1 MAGYANPSRAPGL
14 GLVDGWL
21 STSDLA
27 CLDPDGGLRIL
38 GRADEVLVTG
48 GVNVHPARV
57 ESVLLG
63 APGVRD
69 LAVVGLSDSIWGQRL
84 VAVYCGDVSP
94 EELDAWCRSRLR
106 GPERPRGFLSVPEI
120 PLLES
125 GKRDRRR
132 LLDLAGSTV
141 SGSGP

>member
-1 MAGYANPSRAPGL
+1 MAGYANPSRTPGL

-21 STSDLA
+21 ATSDLA
-27 CLDPDGGLRIL
+27 CLDPDGALRIL

-57 ESVLLG
+57 ESVLLE

-69 LAVVGLSDSIWGQRL
+69 LAVVGVSDPIWGQRL
-84 VAVYCGDVSP
+84 VAVYCGDISP
-94 EELDAWCRSRLR
+94 TDLDAWCRSRLP
-106 GPERPRGFLSVPEI
+106 GTERPRGFLPVPEI

-132 LLDLAGSTV
+132 LLEIARRIGEQHR
-141 SGSGP
+141 